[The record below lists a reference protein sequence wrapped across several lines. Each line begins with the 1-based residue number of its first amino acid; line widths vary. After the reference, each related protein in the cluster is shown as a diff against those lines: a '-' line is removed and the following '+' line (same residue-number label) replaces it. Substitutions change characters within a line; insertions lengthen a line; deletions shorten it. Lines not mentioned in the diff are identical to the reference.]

1 MLSTALFPRITPALR
16 HGARLHAF
24 GQVGV
29 LAVAALLG
37 LGGGQPVIMGAGDV
51 SAWQNPLAGPAGSA
65 ATLFAALSIVLARAA
80 TRAEDRVW
88 RRGGH
93 GLLLA
98 WALFW
103 LIGCAR
109 AASAD
114 PDALFVTAL
123 LLSFAG
129 TACQAAVSLADLRS
143 AGHAPAPAPS
153 VAAAS
158 TAAAVKPE

>member
-1 MLSTALFPRITPALR
+1 MLSAVSLARITPVLTQ
-16 HGARLHAF
+16 GARLHAF
-24 GQVGV
+24 AQVAV

-37 LGGGQPVIMGAGDV
+37 LGGGQPVIMGAGEV
-51 SAWQNPLAGPAGSA
+51 SAWQNPFPGPAGSA

-80 TRAEDRVW
+80 ARVDDRVW

-109 AASAD
+109 ASSAA

-129 TACQAAVSLADLRS
+129 TACQIAVSVADLRRT
-143 AGHAPAPAPS
+143 GHARAPS
-153 VAAAS
+153 VASVAS
-158 TAAAVKPE
+158 AAVKPE